1 MSSVLNELKKTL
13 SINASLGKNTAVAG
27 CGCDCETT
35 CNTNCVRYSTISA
48 RLGVFMAVE
57 DTPDYINYTNSPGC
71 SDSKGNVIQWNTTSA
86 TLGVF
91 SSIMITNN
99 YSDYVTKAA
108 TTNGSG
114 FVTLYDTYVSKYYFA
129 ASTLQVA
136 NYSTF
141 QTACIPGAAP
151 TAYTGPTGS
160 TGSTGMTGST
170 GATGAIGPT
179 GAKGHG
185 DTGPT
190 GAPGIVLASLL
201 SAYATVAQTDDLA
214 VGGVIRT
221 PIIGQEFGTDIVF
234 NSSTGQI
241 YLTAGRT
248 YKLTGSAQ
256 SFQGTGGNPEPAF
269 GWYNETT
276 GQYVGCLQASQGT
289 IYDGLSATCTSP
301 ATYIFTPDTDVAL
314 SFRITSLV
322 GTLTQIGGIGSF
334 TAQGNYA
341 WIEVEVIAAYAPL
354 LVEIGPTGKTGPTG
368 ATGDVGATGDI
379 GATGYTGVTGPTG
392 SPGVV
397 MASLINA
404 YATGPQTTNILQDS
418 IIMFDTI
425 GQEFGPDITFD
436 TLTGQLSLVA
446 GRTYRMIAS
455 AQSFQ
460 GSGGNP
466 EPSFGW
472 YNETDSSYV
481 GCLQASQGTI
491 YDGLSAICTSPA
503 TYIFTPVTD
512 VVFSFRIASLIG
524 TLTQIGGIG
533 GFTAQGNYPW
543 FDVEVIA
550 GYAPVLSEM
559 GPTGRTGPTGPTGY
573 TGPTGLPGEATN
585 TGATGASGETGPTGD
600 TGAPGPITYYSFDGG
615 SASITFIYGPAFDC
629 GNSI

>member
-1 MSSVLNELKKTL
+1 
-13 SINASLGKNTAVAG
+13 
-27 CGCDCETT
+27 
-35 CNTNCVRYSTISA
+35 
-48 RLGVFMAVE
+48 MAVE

-71 SDSKGNVIQWNTTSA
+71 SDSRGNVIQWNTTSA
-86 TLGVF
+86 TQGVF
-91 SSIMITNN
+91 SSILITNN

-108 TTNGSG
+108 TTNGNG

-160 TGSTGMTGST
+160 TGSTGLTGSTGST
-170 GATGAIGPT
+170 GALGPT
-179 GAKGHG
+179 GATGHG

-190 GAPGIVLASLL
+190 GAAGLFIASLL
-201 SAYATVAQTDDLA
+201 TAHATVAQTVDLME
-214 VGGVIRT
+214 GSIIRT
-221 PIIGQEFGTDIVF
+221 PVIGQEFGIDIVF
-234 NSSTGQI
+234 DNSIGQI

-248 YKLTGSAQ
+248 YRLTGSAQ
-256 SFQGTGGNPEPAF
+256 SFQGTGGNPEPSF
-269 GWYNETT
+269 GWYNENT

-301 ATYIFTPDTDVAL
+301 ATYTFTPSVDTAV

-322 GTLTQIGGIGSF
+322 GTLTQLGGIGVF
-334 TAQGNYA
+334 TAQGNYP
-341 WIEVEVIAAYAPL
+341 WIEVEVIAGYAPL
-354 LVEIGPTGKTGPTG
+354 LTNIGPTGKTGPTG
-368 ATGDVGATGDI
+368 STGS
-379 GATGYTGVTGPTG
+379 TGYTGSTGPTG
-392 SPGVV
+392 YTGPTGAPGVV
-397 MASLINA
+397 LASLINA
-404 YATGPQTTNILQDS
+404 YATVPQTTDILEGG

-425 GQEFGPDITFD
+425 DQEFGPDITFNTSNGQI
-436 TLTGQLSLVA
+436 TLVS

-460 GSGGNP
+460 GTGGNP
-466 EPSFGW
+466 EPAFAW
-472 YNETDSSYV
+472 YNETTSEYV
-481 GCLQASQGTI
+481 GCFQASQGTI

-503 TYIFTPVTD
+503 TYIFTPIAD
-512 VVFSFRIASLIG
+512 VIFSFRIASLVG

-543 FDVEVIA
+543 FDIEVIG

-559 GPTGRTGPTGPTGY
+559 GPTGRTGSTGPTGA
-573 TGPTGLPGEATN
+573 TGDQGIPGIATN
-585 TGATGASGETGPTGD
+585 TGATGAGGDTGPTGD
-600 TGAPGPITYYSFDGG
+600 TGAPGPITYYNFDGG
-615 SASITFIYGPAFDC
+615 SASSSFIFGPAFDC